1 MVTQDIHGS
10 VQLRWLQ
17 WQAPDRTATQRERER
32 NALNALQK
40 HPSREQVVISKD
52 QFELKEGTEGKHAT
66 CQKNHGMD
74 DVMVITGVSYSTL
87 DSYKGKTL
95 NDSFKRSS
103 GH

>member
-1 MVTQDIHGS
+1 MEVSSYDGCS
-10 VQLRWLQ
+10 GKLQ
-17 WQAPDRTATQRERER
+17 IEQQHRERER